1 MVSALRQS
9 GAESVLDLGCGEGKL
24 LRLLLKA
31 RQFHR
36 IEGMDVS
43 YGELTKA
50 MNRLNYEDLPPKQRE
65 RLKLWQGALTYRDQR
80 MNGFDAAAVVE
91 VIEHLDENRLQAFER
106 VVFGCARPAT
116 VVVTTP
122 NADYNAL
129 FDRMEAGTMRHTDHR
144 FEWSRDEFRRW
155 TEKINSEF
163 QYQSR
168 IEPIGPVDETYGAPS
183 QMAIFTYGD

>member
-1 MVSALRQS
+1 QS

-24 LRLLLKA
+24 LRLLLKE
-31 RQFHR
+31 RQFRR
-36 IEGMDVS
+36 IEGTDVS

-50 MNRLNYEDLPPKQRE
+50 MDRLHYEDLPPKQWE
-65 RLKLWQGALTYRDQR
+65 RLKLWQGALTYRDER

-106 VVFGCARPAT
+106 VVFGSARPST

-122 NADYNAL
+122 NAEYNTL
-129 FDRMEAGTMRHTDHR
+129 FEQMEAGTMRHTDHR
-144 FEWSRDEFRRW
+144 FEWSRDEFKAW
-155 TEKINSEF
+155 TEKTAAEF
-163 QYQSR
+163 QYQVR
-168 IEPIGPVDETYGAPS
+168 IEPIGPVDERYGAPS